1 MKKRSSAD
9 IDQAVVN
16 VWKRELGQL
25 STRNFARRF
34 AASEL
39 EKHDGCVNTL
49 SFNAGGDILVSVSD
63 DLRVILWDWE
73 TGRDKL
79 SFRSGH
85 ANNVFQANFMPFS
98 DDRTIITCAA
108 DGEGIVSYVRF

>member
-1 MKKRSSAD
+1 VSRLEIHKK
-9 IDQAVVN
+9 
-16 VWKRELGQL
+16 
-25 STRNFARRF
+25 
-34 AASEL
+34 L

-49 SFNAGGDILVSVSD
+49 SFNAGGDILVSGSD

-85 ANNVFQANFMPFS
+85 DNNVFQANFMPFS

-108 DGEGIVSYVRF
+108 DGEVNKIKCNKKNSLFLCRIPPFLCVCGLVIVKMA